1 MVGKPIRQC
10 EWAPPSLTLDA
21 LDISL
26 SQLLVQLHESA
37 PNILCHLWPARLVD
51 ESNVDDQTLNGF
63 YLVGLSSLKRASD
76 EEEGKQSKL
85 EIKNGLL
92 ATLRAFES
100 DLKSHTRF
108 YDQNEMFVSVTHAT
122 AAQIPPFL
130 ELDTYQW
137 PDGGYDDDDDD
148 GEDEDVIEEE
158 GRSDDQDGADTEPR
172 MRHGMPTAHVPA
184 AKLRTSSDIY
194 NRLMWDPAISKE
206 DYVIGYEDRFKG
218 TKEVPLS
225 AWKREVEDEAFV
237 SNNRFGVHPNYCL
250 T

>member
-1 MVGKPIRQC
+1 MGTF
-10 EWAPPSLTLDA
+10 SLTLDA
-21 LDISL
+21 LDTSL

-37 PNILCHLWPARLVD
+37 PNTLCHLWPARLVD
-51 ESNVDDQTLNGF
+51 ESNVDHQTLNGF
-63 YLVGLSSLKRASD
+63 YLVGLSSLKSSPD
-76 EEEGKQSKL
+76 EEEGKQRPPKSKPG
-85 EIKNGLL
+85 IKHGLL
-92 ATLRAFES
+92 STLRAFES
-100 DLKSHTRF
+100 DLRSNTRF
-108 YDQNEMFVSVTHAT
+108 YDQNEMFVSVTQAT

-137 PDGGYDDDDDD
+137 PDGGYDDDD

-158 GRSDDQDGADTEPR
+158 GRSDDQDDADTKQR

-237 SNNRFGVHPNYCL
+237 SRSDWSHFDSKNS
-250 T
+250 